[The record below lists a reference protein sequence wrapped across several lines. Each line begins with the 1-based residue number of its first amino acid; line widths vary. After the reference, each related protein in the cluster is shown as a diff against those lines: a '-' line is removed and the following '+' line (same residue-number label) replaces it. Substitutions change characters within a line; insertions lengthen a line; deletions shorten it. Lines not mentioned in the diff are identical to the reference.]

1 MSGTS
6 NAFVDHLRSEL
17 AENKHGLVIVDTEPG
32 RGAVTASKE
41 ALGPKAIDIEVVE
54 EIAIHGLVG
63 FSAKL
68 KSASAQGLP
77 VVIALA
83 PSVSESDRSVV
94 LADVKGFVEGG
105 GRAILVTYDSLIGA
119 APEAIK
125 HSAYFEEKPAFG
137 QKLSASIHARR
148 IAEMRRPAAGSQPTP

>member
-32 RGAVTASKE
+32 RGAVSASKE
-41 ALGPKAIDIEVVE
+41 ALGPKAIDIEVAQ
-54 EIAIHGLVG
+54 EIADHGLVG

-83 PSVSESDRSVV
+83 PSINESDSAVV
-94 LADVKGFVEGG
+94 LADVQGFVEGG
-105 GRAILVTYDSLIGA
+105 GRAILVTYDGLNR
-119 APEAIK
+119 EAVK

-148 IAEMRRPAAGSQPTP
+148 IAEMRRPAPGSQPTP